1 MSSSKTEYYAK
12 SAGYYAQKA
21 ADTGLAHVAVVA
33 AASLALPWLALETA
47 ITADEADIN
56 GNDNAQ
62 VVMAELTE
70 QKDDLLSLVQHYD
83 KLVGDKAAYEQLGQ
97 RDNAL
102 AIADDIAQAEYDLQD
117 NSKAFFA
124 NFYTNG
130 DTDGLAI
137 SETDARDLM
146 QEFDEKDGDFDWS
159 QIDEAIPNL
168 ISYATSAEHLDE
180 SRAKVDI
187 DDDAS
192 LETRF
197 NKAQSIAAD
206 AVDQDGGESFLVFL
220 AILLGTW
227 IPGILAHGFYGGLR
241 DEVLWNARKPE
252 KPKPKPSH

>member
-1 MSSSKTEYYAK
+1 MTSSKTEYYAK
-12 SAGYYAQKA
+12 SAGYYAKKA
-21 ADTGLAHVAVVA
+21 ADTGLAHFAVVA
-33 AASLALPWLALETA
+33 AASLALPWMAWESS
-47 ITADEADIN
+47 ITPDEIDIN

-70 QKDDLLSLVQHYD
+70 QKDDLLSLVQTYD
-83 KLVGDKAAYEQLGQ
+83 KLVDDKAAYEQLGQ

-130 DTDGLAI
+130 DNEGLAI
-137 SETDARDLM
+137 SEVDAKELM

-168 ISYATSAEHLDE
+168 IAHAAHAAHLDE
-180 SRAKVDI
+180 SRAKVNI

-206 AVDQDGGESFLVFL
+206 ATDEAGGEAFIVFL
-220 AILLGTW
+220 ALLLGTW
-227 IPGILAHGFYGGLR
+227 LPGVIAHGFYGGLR

>member
-1 MSSSKTEYYAK
+1 MTSSKTEYYAK

-21 ADTGLAHVAVVA
+21 ADTGLAHFAVVA
-33 AASLALPWLALETA
+33 AASIIVPWFAVEMSTTMDET
-47 ITADEADIN
+47 DIN
-56 GNDNAQ
+56 GNDNAA

-70 QKDDLLSLVQHYD
+70 QKDDLLSLVQTYD
-83 KLVGDKAAYEQLGQ
+83 KLIGDKAAYEQLGQ

-130 DTDGLAI
+130 DTEGLAI
-137 SETDARDLM
+137 SEVDARELM
-146 QEFDEKDGDFDWS
+146 QDFDEKDGDFDWS
-159 QIDEAIPNL
+159 QIHEDIPNM
-168 ISYATSAEHLDE
+168 ISHATSAEHLDE

-187 DDDAS
+187 ADGAS
-192 LETRF
+192 LEARF
-197 NKAQSIAAD
+197 DKAKEIADD
-206 AVDQDGGESFLVFL
+206 AANQDGSEGFMILL
-220 AILLGTW
+220 ALLLGTW
-227 IPGILAHGFYGGLR
+227 IPGLSANGIYRGLR